1 MSYYKHLILLSC
13 WFATHNLCNLVY
25 PSSASTLWSM
35 GSVTEL
41 NCAWQIMRITI
52 AIRTEDVSFN
62 FCEHSFVTASM
73 LSLSSHVCLPVRPT
87 TGACT
92 MILSFLSFTT
102 RKSYVS
108 FYKQHAVT
116 FVIFHRFL
124 MNSFMLLTNH
134 WMLWCI
140 LKKAL
145 VSG

>member
-1 MSYYKHLILLSC
+1 MKAMCCNHT
-13 WFATHNLCNLVY
+13 WTKRMGNNLK
-25 PSSASTLWSM
+25 AIM
-35 GSVTEL
+35 K
-41 NCAWQIMRITI
+41 IMRITI

-92 MILSFLSFTT
+92 MILSFLSFTS
-102 RKSYVS
+102 RKSYLS
-108 FYKQHAVT
+108 FLKQHAVT